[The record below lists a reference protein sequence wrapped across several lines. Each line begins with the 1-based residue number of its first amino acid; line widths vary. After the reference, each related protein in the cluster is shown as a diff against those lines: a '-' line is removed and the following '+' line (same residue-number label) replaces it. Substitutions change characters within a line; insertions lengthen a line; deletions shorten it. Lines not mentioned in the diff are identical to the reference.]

1 MIDYVLTLD
10 GITKSFGR
18 RLVFNDINCSF
29 SSGNIYGI
37 SGPNG
42 SGKSTL
48 VKIIANLISATRGKV
63 IHKLDNKIVE
73 PEKLHN
79 HIGFVSP
86 YLFLYDEFTAE
97 ENLVHISNIRGGI
110 KFDKQRSDFL
120 FEQFGLFDRRN
131 DVLRGYSSGMKQR
144 FKFIFAL
151 LHEPQLLIL
160 DEPTSNLDGEGK
172 DKVYK
177 LIENEGRNNLV
188 LIASNED
195 SDIQLC
201 KQTLNLAEFKNLRG
215 SL

>member
-1 MIDYVLTLD
+1 MIDYILILD
-10 GITKSFGR
+10 EITKSFGR

-48 VKIIANLISATRGKV
+48 VKIIANLISPTRGKV
-63 IHKLDNKIVE
+63 IHKLDNKIIE
-73 PEKLHN
+73 PENLHN
-79 HIGFVSP
+79 HIGFISP
-86 YLFLYDEFTAE
+86 YLFLYEEFTAE
-97 ENLVHISNIRGGI
+97 ENLIHVSKIRGINFNEQKAGY
-110 KFDKQRSDFL
+110 L
-120 FEQFGLFDRRN
+120 FEQLGLSDRRN
-131 DVLRGYSSGMKQR
+131 DILRGYSSGMKQR

-172 DKVYK
+172 DKIYK
-177 LIENEGRNNLV
+177 LIENEGKNNLI

-195 SDIQLC
+195 SDLRLC
-201 KQTLNLAEFKNLRG
+201 KEVLSIEEFKK
-215 SL
+215 

>member
-1 MIDYVLTLD
+1 MIDYLLLIE
-10 GITKSFGR
+10 GITKYFGR
-18 RLVFNDINCSF
+18 RLVFEGITFSF

-48 VKIIANLISATRGKV
+48 VKIIANLISVTRGKV
-63 IHKLDNKIVE
+63 IHSLDNKIIE
-73 PEKLHN
+73 PEMLHN

-86 YLFLYDEFTAE
+86 YLFLYDEFSAE
-97 ENLVHISNIRGGI
+97 ENLLHISNIRGI

-120 FEQFGLFDRRN
+120 FEQFGLFDRRT

-144 FKFIFAL
+144 LKFIFAL

-177 LIENEGRNNLV
+177 LIENEGKNNLI

-195 SDIQLC
+195 SDLQLC
-201 KQTLNLAEFKNLRG
+201 RQTLDLANLRG